1 VPYYDCPLLATNRK
15 LNELRTAG
23 LTPKRIS
30 RYMERHFY
38 LKVYSGDLLRFFD
51 NLIHRLQGIK
61 RIA

>member
-15 LNELRTAG
+15 LIELRTAG